1 MTDRIRIEAFL
12 EMMSAERGAAR
23 NTLEAYARDLREA
36 SEALGGALSRAS
48 AEELSGLQRDY
59 AARGL
64 AASTVSRKMSALR
77 RFFRFE
83 FQEGE
88 RTDDPTARLESPAAR
103 REVPDVL
110 SRQEMTRLLEACR
123 DDPRLTCLVELLYA
137 TGLRASELV
146 GLPLGA
152 LPRRRNGRWESAEI
166 TVRGKGGRERV
177 CPLGPP
183 ALDSLVTWLG
193 VREASLP
200 KAATARARAE
210 RFLFPSR
217 AASGHLSRRRLGQML
232 DALAGAAGI
241 APDRVHPHALRHA
254 YATHLLQGGADMRS
268 VQTLLGHADIST
280 TQIYTHVLT
289 DELQELLETAHP
301 LAPPA
306 PNLS

>member
-1 MTDRIRIEAFL
+1 MNDRIRIEAFL

-23 NTLEAYARDLREA
+23 NTLEAYARDLIDA
-36 SEALGGALSRAS
+36 SQALGGGLAQAS
-48 AEELSGLQRDY
+48 ARDLARLQGDY
-59 AARGL
+59 AARGF
-64 AASTVSRKMSALR
+64 APSTVARRMSSLR

-88 RTDDPTARLESPAAR
+88 RSDDPTARLEAPKAA

-110 SRQEMTRLLEACR
+110 SREEVARLLEACGE
-123 DDPRLTCLVELLYA
+123 DSRLTCLVELLYG

-146 GLPLGA
+146 GLPMGA
-152 LPRRRNGRWESAEI
+152 LPRRRRGEWESAQI
-166 TVRGKGGRERV
+166 TVQGKGGRERV

-183 ALDSLVTWLG
+183 ALRALEAWLDL
-193 VREASLP
+193 REEQMP
-200 KAATARARAE
+200 KSGPARDRAAK
-210 RFLFPSR
+210 FVFPSR
-217 AASGHLSRRRLGQML
+217 AASGHMSRRRLGQML
-232 DALAGAAGI
+232 DALAAAAGI
-241 APDRVHPHALRHA
+241 APERVYPHALRHA

-301 LAPPA
+301 MAMGD
-306 PNLS
+306 